1 MEQES
6 KVKESPEKHNKAKEF
21 EQLYDIAAHIRDAPN
36 FEVSS
41 KKPRNT
47 ADYIEYEDKGKK
59 RYLYAL
65 NK

>member
-1 MEQES
+1 MEQEL
-6 KVKESPEKHNKAKEF
+6 KEEKILEKHNKAKES
-21 EQLYDIAAHIRDAPN
+21 EELDIIVTHIKNAPN

-47 ADYIEYEDKGKK
+47 EDYIEYNDNGKK

>member
-6 KVKESPEKHNKAKEF
+6 KVKETPEKHNKAKEF

-41 KKPRNT
+41 KKPRN
-47 ADYIEYEDKGKK
+47 DEYYIEYKDNGKK
-59 RYLYAL
+59 RYLYAI

>member
-1 MEQES
+1 MEQEL
-6 KVKESPEKHNKAKEF
+6 KREEILEKHNKSKEL
-21 EQLYDIAAHIRDAPN
+21 EQLDKILNNIKNAPN

-41 KKPRNT
+41 KKPRNKE
-47 ADYIEYEDKGKK
+47 YIEYEDKGKK